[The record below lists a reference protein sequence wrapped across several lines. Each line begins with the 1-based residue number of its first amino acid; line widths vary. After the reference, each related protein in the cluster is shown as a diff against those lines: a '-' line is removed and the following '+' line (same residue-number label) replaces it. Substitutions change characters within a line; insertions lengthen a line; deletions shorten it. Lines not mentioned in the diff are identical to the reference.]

1 MKASNIVRYI
11 FGNGF
16 DVNLFKLAGKC
27 YTKVGTLSAEY
38 SPTPEPVEYE
48 DREELSYRTIKTG
61 QIWSKKCYDSAW
73 FHLKGE
79 IPEKAKGKKVGVLLA
94 IGGEGCIYA
103 ADGTPSRGI
112 TYLSAVVEFTQPARG
127 KKLYEITNCADGG
140 EKIDL
145 WMDCGNN
152 HPLGDIDKPAVFR
165 QADIVTI
172 NEEAK
177 ETYYDALALVFQATD
192 DACQKEKRAS
202 IRKALRKGLGLAGK
216 GNFQEAQK
224 VFRAEYEVGEESP
237 FTIYATGHAHL
248 DLAWLWPIRETKRKA
263 SRTFTSQLRNME
275 RYPEF
280 IFGASQPQ
288 QFEWIERRYPEL
300 FKELQEA
307 VARGQLEVQGGM
319 WVECD
324 TNVTSGESLIRQNL
338 YGKKYWLEKF
348 GKEMRMCW
356 LPDVFGFS
364 GNLPQI
370 LKKCGMDYFETIKL
384 SWNEHNKFPHRAFI
398 WEGID
403 DSEVVVHMP
412 PDETYNSEGHAWSFS
427 NAIKNFPEKDKV
439 KEFGL
444 LYGVGDGGGG
454 PGEGH
459 IEMLKRASSMKGLP
473 KVKLANAIDYFDVL
487 GAQKDKLVR
496 HKGELYLEK
505 HQGTY
510 TTQSKNK
517 LGNRKIEFMLHNV
530 EFLATI
536 ASLKGYEYP
545 KAQLDEIW
553 KEVLLYQF
561 HDIIPG
567 SSINRVYVES
577 QARYDEM
584 LHELASIRD
593 EILAFLAPKA
603 EVPSAINY
611 TSFHAKGL
619 ECYKDKWYVVDVAP
633 YSVATLVPYEVPEKS
648 PFKYTDDTIENDVY
662 VVKFDEAGNIR
673 SLYEKKTEKEHAG
686 MYLNRLNVYKDK
698 RLHYNAWDIDINYT
712 KQSPA
717 EFKFID
723 KIVKVDD
730 GQIVRENVYKYGKSK
745 IIQKVILRAG
755 CPLVDFETI
764 VDWNETHKMLR
775 ADFRPRVFA
784 DQVTCDIQMG
794 NLKRSTKN
802 ETKVEK
808 AQFEICAHK
817 WVDVSEGGEGF
828 AILTGGKYGWRVKEG
843 LMSLNLLRSPVYPDP
858 TADRGTH
865 TIKYALYPHQGDHNE
880 ADVQAVAYRYNNG
893 LFLTDRAFDMQ
904 SLFASSDKHVVI
916 ETVKK
921 AEDGSGIIVRAYED
935 SGVARVANLSTT
947 LQGSVYE
954 TNLIEQIIGE
964 ASLEDV
970 AFKPFEIKTFLIK

>member
-584 LHELASIRD
+584 LHELAGIRD

>member
-1 MKASNIVRYI
+1 MKASNIVRFI
-11 FGNGF
+11 FGSGF
-16 DVNLFKLAGKC
+16 DVNLLKLASKC

-38 SPTPEPVEYE
+38 SPTNEPVEFEEKE
-48 DREELSYRTIKTG
+48 DLSYRTIKTG
-61 QIWSKKCYDSAW
+61 QVWSKKCYECAW
-73 FHLKGE
+73 FHFKGQ
-79 IPEKAKGKKVGVLLA
+79 IPESAKGKKVGALFA
-94 IGGEGCIYA
+94 IGGEGCVYTPN
-103 ADGTPSRGI
+103 GTPSRAI
-112 TYLSAVVEFTQPARG
+112 TYLSAVVEFAQPAKG
-127 KKLYEITNCADGG
+127 KKLYELTDYAEGG
-140 EKIDL
+140 EAIDL

-152 HPLGDIDKPAVFR
+152 HPLGDIDKPAMFR
-165 QADIVTI
+165 QADIVVI
-172 NEEAK
+172 NEEYK
-177 ETYYDALALVFQATD
+177 SVYYDALALVFQATD
-192 DACQKEKRAS
+192 DDCDSAKRAS
-202 IRKALRKGLGLAGK
+202 IKKSLRKGLGLAVK
-216 GNFQEAQK
+216 GNLEEAKK
-224 VFRAEYEVGEESP
+224 VFEAEYQVGEESP

-263 SRTFTSQLRNME
+263 ARTFATQLRNME
-275 RYPEF
+275 RYPDF

-300 FKELQEA
+300 FEELKQA

-384 SWNEHNKFPHRAFI
+384 SWNEHNKFPHRTFI

-403 DSEVVVHMP
+403 DSEVIVHMP
-412 PDETYNSEGHAWSFS
+412 PDETYNSEGTAWSFS

-439 KEFGL
+439 KNFGM
-444 LYGVGDGGGG
+444 LYGIGDGGGG

-459 IEMLKRASSMKGLP
+459 IEMLKHAGNMKGLP
-473 KVKLANAIDYFDVL
+473 KVKFANTIDCFDKIRED
-487 GAQKDKLVR
+487 KDKLVR

-510 TTQSKNK
+510 TTQSNNK

-536 ASLKGYEYP
+536 ATLKGYAYP
-545 KAQLDEIW
+545 KEKLDEIW

-567 SSINRVYVES
+567 SSIHRVYAES
-577 QARYDEM
+577 QARYQEM
-584 LHELASIRD
+584 LHELAVIRD
-593 EILAFLAPKA
+593 DILSFLAPKA
-603 EVPSAINY
+603 EVPYAINFN
-611 TSFHAKGL
+611 SEPAKGL
-619 ECYKDKWYVVDVAP
+619 ECYKDKWYVVDVPAYGSAALTP
-633 YSVATLVPYEVPEKS
+633 YVAPEKS
-648 PFKYTDDTIENDVY
+648 PFSYTDDTIENDVY
-662 VVKFDEAGNIR
+662 RLTFDKAGNIT
-673 SLYEKKTEKEHAG
+673 SLYEKKTEKEHVG
-686 MYLNRLNVYKDK
+686 RYLNKLNVYDDR

-712 KQSPA
+712 KKAPA
-717 EFKFID
+717 EFRLVD
-723 KIVKVDD
+723 NNVIVSD
-730 GQIVRENVYKYGKSK
+730 GQIVRENIYKYGKSK
-745 IIQKVILRAG
+745 IIQKVILRLG

-775 ADFRPRVFA
+775 AEFRPRVFA

-817 WVDVSEGGEGF
+817 WVDVSNDEEGY
-828 AILTGGKYGWRVKEG
+828 AMLTGGKYGWRVKEG
-843 LMSLNLLRSPVYPDP
+843 LFSLNLLRSPVYPDP

-865 TIKYALYPHQGDHNE
+865 TIKYAIYPHAGNYNQAN
-880 ADVQAVAYRYNNG
+880 VQKIAYRYNNG
-893 LFLTDRAFDMQ
+893 LFITDKAVDIASVFT
-904 SLFASSDKHVVI
+904 SSDSHIVV
-916 ETVKK
+916 ETVKR
-921 AEDGSGIIVRAYED
+921 AESGEGVVVRVYED
-935 SGVARVANLSTT
+935 TGMTRTATISTI
-947 LQGSVYE
+947 LEGKVYE
-954 TNLIEQIIGE
+954 TNMIEEIIGE
-964 ASLEDV
+964 ASLENIT
-970 AFKPFEIKTFLIK
+970 FKPFEIKTFLIK

>member
-94 IGGEGCIYA
+94 IGGEGCIYT

-112 TYLSAVVEFTQPARG
+112 TYLSAVVEFAQPARG

-224 VFRAEYEVGEESP
+224 VFRAEYEVGEENP

-584 LHELASIRD
+584 LHELAGIRD

-858 TADRGTH
+858 SADRGTH

-921 AEDGSGIIVRAYED
+921 SEDGSGIIVRAYED
-935 SGVARVANLSTT
+935 SGATRVANITTT
-947 LQGSVYE
+947 LEGNVYE
-954 TNLIEQIIGE
+954 TNLIEQIMGE